1 MAKSKILKKDF
12 DWSDYPR
19 IKDGAQ
25 LMLMRT
31 AEGDE
36 LKAPEKA
43 IKFVEIFLLKKK
55 QKLYRKDWT

>member
-1 MAKSKILKKDF
+1 MAKGKILKEDSN
-12 DWSDYPR
+12 WSDYPG

-25 LMLMRT
+25 LMLMGT

-43 IKFVEIFLLKKK
+43 IKFVE
-55 QKLYRKDWT
+55 DMSA